1 MKRSIFCI
9 LLLGAVAGLLFT
21 QHRNPWGGPDPW
33 RQAALPETI
42 KVTGKLAVLDGM
54 IALQDTDI
62 RYYVRGIDRFIG
74 FIEGLTEGATVTLE
88 GYSQASHSGEFRF
101 LRATKLTI
109 NTKVYD
115 LVPSE
120 QWFSQVR
127 PTFSYPPP
135 RKGSPRHYYRGY

>member
-1 MKRSIFCI
+1 
-9 LLLGAVAGLLFT
+9 
-21 QHRNPWGGPDPW
+21 
-33 RQAALPETI
+33 
-42 KVTGKLAVLDGM
+42 
-54 IALQDTDI
+54 
-62 RYYVRGIDRFIG
+62 
-74 FIEGLTEGATVTLE
+74 
-88 GYSQASHSGEFRF
+88 